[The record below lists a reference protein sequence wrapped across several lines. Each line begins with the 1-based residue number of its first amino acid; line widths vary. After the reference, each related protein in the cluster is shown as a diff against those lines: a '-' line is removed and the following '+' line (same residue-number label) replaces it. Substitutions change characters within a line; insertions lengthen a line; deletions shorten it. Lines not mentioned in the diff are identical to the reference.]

1 MFSLCVVINKY
12 VGFFIRQLFT
22 KKNLVIKKII
32 VIFVEQL
39 LFFDKLNNNFKIME
53 TLSFILGVSSVVGI
67 VISILTVVGY
77 VKVGKVKKNLE
88 SFQNNISNELDIRTK
103 DIHDSMSRAN
113 DTLHRRIDNTER
125 DVLSQLDSRLDKLE
139 NKIKNSQKD
148 VLHS

>member
-1 MFSLCVVINKY
+1 
-12 VGFFIRQLFT
+12 
-22 KKNLVIKKII
+22 
-32 VIFVEQL
+32 
-39 LFFDKLNNNFKIME
+39 ME

-103 DIHDSMSRAN
+103 DIHDSMCRAN

-125 DVLSQLDSRLDKLE
+125 EVLSQLDSRLDKLE
-139 NKIKNSQKD
+139 NKIKNSQKE

>member
-1 MFSLCVVINKY
+1 
-12 VGFFIRQLFT
+12 
-22 KKNLVIKKII
+22 LVIKKII
-32 VIFVEQL
+32 IIFVEQL
-39 LFFDKLNNNFKIME
+39 LFFDKLNKNFKIME

>member
-1 MFSLCVVINKY
+1 
-12 VGFFIRQLFT
+12 
-22 KKNLVIKKII
+22 
-32 VIFVEQL
+32 
-39 LFFDKLNNNFKIME
+39 ME

-103 DIHDSMSRAN
+103 DIHDGMSRAN
-113 DTLHRRIDNTER
+113 DTLHQRIDNTER
-125 DVLSQLDSRLDKLE
+125 DVFSQLDSRLDKLE
-139 NKIKNSQKD
+139 NKIKNSQKE